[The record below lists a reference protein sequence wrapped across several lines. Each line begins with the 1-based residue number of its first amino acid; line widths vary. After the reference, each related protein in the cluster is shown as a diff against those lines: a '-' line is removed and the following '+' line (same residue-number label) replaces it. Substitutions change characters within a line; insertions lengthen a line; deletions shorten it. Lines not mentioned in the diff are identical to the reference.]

1 MGRSVLS
8 PTRLSVE
15 KINSLRAC
23 LQSRSSSFSLSSVPS
38 MQSQTRWVSLRKNL
52 NPNQNLNLE
61 RSVTTV
67 NPGLNIQKQVMMM
80 ALLSTNY
87 QTISIQT
94 WLLRKVTV
102 MDQIPNRNVL
112 LNFSTRPRQRLVN
125 RLRTTELQTTFNDEG
140 CRSKV

>member
-38 MQSQTRWVSLRKNL
+38 MESQTRWRKNL

-61 RSVTTV
+61 RSVQTV

-94 WLLRKVTV
+94 WLLRKETV
-102 MDQIPNRNVL
+102 MDQIPKRNVL

>member
-15 KINSLRAC
+15 SMSPIPFFVILLVIGSINAKPNPMEKEPEPEPEPESGKKC
-23 LQSRSSSFSLSSVPS
+23 TDCESRFKYTKAGDDDGP
-38 MQSQTRWVSLRKNL
+38 
-52 NPNQNLNLE
+52 
-61 RSVTTV
+61 
-67 NPGLNIQKQVMMM
+67 
-80 ALLSTNY
+80 LSTNY

>member
-15 KINSLRAC
+15 KKNSLRAC

-38 MQSQTRWVSLRKNL
+38 MESQTRWRKNL

-61 RSVTTV
+61 RSVQTV

-80 ALLSTNY
+80 ALLSMNY

>member
-15 KINSLRAC
+15 SMSPIPFFVILLVIGSINAK
-23 LQSRSSSFSLSSVPS
+23 PNP
-38 MQSQTRWVSLRKNL
+38 MGVSLRKNL

-61 RSVTTV
+61 RSVQTV

>member
-38 MQSQTRWVSLRKNL
+38 MQSQTRWVSLRKDL
-52 NPNQNLNLE
+52 NQNPNLE
-61 RSVTTV
+61 RSVQTV

>member
-1 MGRSVLS
+1 MGGSVLS

-23 LQSRSSSFSLSSVPS
+23 LQYRSSSFSLSSVPS

-61 RSVTTV
+61 RSVQTV

-112 LNFSTRPRQRLVN
+112 QNFSTRPRQRLVN

>member
-1 MGRSVLS
+1 MGGQYCPQLDYQW
-8 PTRLSVE
+8 
-15 KINSLRAC
+15 KAC

-38 MQSQTRWVSLRKNL
+38 MQSQTRWRKNL

-61 RSVTTV
+61 RSVQTV

-102 MDQIPNRNVL
+102 MDQIPNRNAL

>member
-1 MGRSVLS
+1 MG
-8 PTRLSVE
+8 
-15 KINSLRAC
+15 
-23 LQSRSSSFSLSSVPS
+23 SFSLSSVPS

-52 NPNQNLNLE
+52 NLE
-61 RSVTTV
+61 RSVQTA

-80 ALLSTNY
+80 TLLSTNY

-140 CRSKV
+140 CRSKF

>member
-1 MGRSVLS
+1 MGGQYCPQLDYQW
-8 PTRLSVE
+8 
-15 KINSLRAC
+15 KAC

-38 MQSQTRWVSLRKNL
+38 MQSQTRWRKNL

-61 RSVTTV
+61 RSVQTV

-80 ALLSTNY
+80 ALLS
-87 QTISIQT
+87 
-94 WLLRKVTV
+94 RKVTV